1 MYRKARF
8 GDKNVAW
15 GRTIKIKFMNAED
28 HSLTSYI
35 FSNITVVTK
44 IALRLLCCQEQNRQC
59 FSGKGSSFLLIK

>member
-15 GRTIKIKFMNAED
+15 GGTIKIKFMNVED

-35 FSNITVVTK
+35 FANITVVTK
-44 IALRLLCCQEQNRQC
+44 IALRLLCCHEPYWQC
-59 FSGKGSSFLLIK
+59 FSGKGSLFLLMK